1 MLQFPLPS
9 YNTLVVLDHAKCQC
23 KWKKCLKI
31 FKNNI
36 NKMQHDGLKL
46 WFNLMMGTI
55 LLYFK
60 NFLCVLMAKIMA
72 KQKKK
77 KKIITNFLMFLIK
90 RNRGSWWTILYI
102 DLFKNIFP
110 TWFITLKQNTIHK
123 KWSFSLR
130 FFSKWDQIRRKLKKS
145 LETFTEEILN
155 EKLHFLCSETRSNK
169 TI

>member
-9 YNTLVVLDHAKCQC
+9 CNTLVVLDHAKCQY
-23 KWKKCLKI
+23 KWEKSLKI

-77 KKIITNFLMFLIK
+77 KNYNKFFNVPYKKKPWVMM
-90 RNRGSWWTILYI
+90 GQW
-102 DLFKNIFP
+102 DNIVN
-110 TWFITLKQNTIHK
+110 WFIQKYFSYLIYYSQAKYNTQK
-123 KWSFSLR
+123 MKFSIKV
-130 FFSKWDQIRRKLKKS
+130 FQ
-145 LETFTEEILN
+145 
-155 EKLHFLCSETRSNK
+155 
-169 TI
+169 

>member
-77 KKIITNFLMFLIK
+77 KNYNKFFNVPYKKKPWVMM
-90 RNRGSWWTILYI
+90 G
-102 DLFKNIFP
+102 NIV
-110 TWFITLKQNTIHK
+110 TWFIQKYFPYLIYYSQAKYSAQK
-123 KWSFSLR
+123 MKFSIKV
-130 FFSKWDQIRRKLKKS
+130 FPVNVTKS
-145 LETFTEEILN
+145 AGNGRNL
-155 EKLHFLCSETRSNK
+155 
-169 TI
+169 